1 MLRSILAVVLGYL
14 AMAALVMLSF
24 TFAFFAPGL
33 VVEKDGIGVTLAFM
47 VFSLAMG
54 GVAAV
59 VGGFVAA
66 LLAGRRAWPALLA
79 LVAIVLVLGVGSA
92 VHGLFQVPPTLS
104 AEEVARMTPR
114 EKAAIGHEPAWY
126 AFLLPFVGSA
136 GVLAGGWLAGRRGR
150 SAPIPPDNTKR
161 P

>member
-1 MLRSILAVVLGYL
+1 MVRSILAVVNGYIV
-14 AMAALVMLSF
+14 MAALVMLTF
-24 TFAFFAPGL
+24 TPAFFAPEL
-33 VVEKDGIGVTLAFM
+33 VFEKDGIGVTMAFM

-59 VGGFVAA
+59 IGGFVAA
-66 LLAGRRAWPALLA
+66 LFAGRRAWRPLLA
-79 LVAIVLVLGVGSA
+79 FVAIVLVVGVGSA
-92 VHGLFQVPPTLS
+92 VYGLFRVPPTHS
-104 AEEVARMTPR
+104 AEEVAKMTPM

-126 AFLLPFVGSA
+126 AFLLPCIGGA

-150 SAPIPPDNTKR
+150 SAPLPPDNTKR